1 MIYCTRKIS
10 KTKYN
15 NYEEITFCKLKYYSI
30 DVYKKA
36 LEKVSFPNYDRF
48 DNPDVAYNN
57 FIDSNFIINAVAPI
71 KTTQVNGSME

>member
-1 MIYCTRKIS
+1 MIYCIRKIS

-15 NYEEITFCKLKYYSI
+15 NYEEITFCKLKFYSI

-48 DNPDVAYNN
+48 DNPDVTY
-57 FIDSNFIINAVAPI
+57 SNFMNRLESVINAVALL
-71 KTTQVNGSME
+71 KQLK